1 MCTCNNSI
9 MLKRLK
15 YILMIAAAAAL
26 QACIRNDIPYPV
38 VELAITSVS
47 GEGFTCASSDI
58 NSTERTAVIHLDET
72 TDISKVVISE
82 IGVTDGAVPD
92 VSFPGTFD
100 MRSELH
106 VILELYQQYEWII
119 MAEQEISRTF
129 RVEGQIGNA
138 EIDAEKREVRVSVPE
153 YLDIKTLEILE
164 MKLGPEGITTMDHS
178 VGETLWFDENS
189 YGSVNVS
196 YHDVSET
203 WYIYVEKTAILANLS
218 SAVPGTRVMWLSGSG
233 VPDTDL
239 GFRYRKSDESAWTD
253 VADED
258 ITVTGGAM
266 EAYVGGLE
274 PETEYEVQAY
284 SGENVSESVTL
295 TTGAEV
301 QLPNSDFEDWA
312 TLDITMA
319 SGSSLKGVVCPYLSQ
334 ADAFW
339 GTGNPGAN
347 MASAVLTDKTEDK
360 RPDSQGNY
368 TAHLE
373 SKFASLFGIGKFASG
388 NIFVGEYF
396 ETIIASMSGVVG
408 FGRPFAERPTGL
420 HGWMKYT
427 QGNITHTNEKMYPD
441 GVDVSVGAPDSGIIY
456 IALGTWTPDEYG
468 LTVSGTRYGT
478 SDIPVCV
485 YTQIESSFFDK
496 DSEDVVAYGELVL
509 DKTVENWQEFNIE
522 LDWKNLDVNPT
533 HIIIVCTSSR
543 YGDYFIGSTDS
554 EMWVDDFEL
563 LYDKVGE

>member
-15 YILMIAAAAAL
+15 YIFMIAAAAAL
-26 QACIRNDIPYPV
+26 QACIRNDILYPV
-38 VELAITSVS
+38 VELSITSVT
-47 GEGFTCASSDI
+47 GEGFTCTSSDI

-119 MAEQEISRTF
+119 MAEQEISRSF

-164 MKLGPEGITTMDHS
+164 IKLGPEGITTMDHS

-203 WYIYVEKTAILANLS
+203 WYIYVEKTDILANLS

-239 GFRYRKSDESAWTD
+239 GFRYRKSGESAWTD

-301 QLPNSDFEDWA
+301 QLPNSDFDNWYQ
-312 TLDITMA
+312 DGKIWYPN
-319 SGSSLKGVVCPYLSQ
+319 V
-334 ADAFW
+334 DANNHVW
-339 GTGNPGAN
+339 DSANPGSAN
-347 MASAVLTDKTEDK
+347 LGFSPTNPTTDVAVSGEGKQAARLETLYAFIKLAA
-360 RPDSQGNY
+360 GNLY
-368 TAHLE
+368 TGD
-373 SKFASLFGIGKFASG
+373 FGGL
-388 NIFVGEYF
+388 VD
-396 ETIIASMSGVVG
+396 MSGAFLDWGVE
-408 FGRPFAERPTGL
+408 FSERPTALTGYYKYL
-420 HGWMKYT
+420 PEIIDHADGDYAEMKGKIDT
-427 QGNITHTNEKMYPD
+427 CQIQIMLTDWTKPFRVNTVAGDFVDFD
-441 GVDVSVGAPDSGIIY
+441 G
-456 IALGTWTPDEYG
+456 E
-468 LTVSGTRYGT
+468 
-478 SDIPVCV
+478 DIL
-485 YTQIESSFFDK
+485 
-496 DSEDVVAYGELVL
+496 AYGKFEPEISQDMTSYEKFEIPLEYRDLTRKPTYIVI
-509 DKTVENWQEFNIE
+509 TVCAS
-522 LDWKNLDVNPT
+522 K
-533 HIIIVCTSSR
+533 
-543 YGDYFIGSTDS
+543 YGDYFVGGEGSTLY
-554 EMWVDDFEL
+554 VDEFEL